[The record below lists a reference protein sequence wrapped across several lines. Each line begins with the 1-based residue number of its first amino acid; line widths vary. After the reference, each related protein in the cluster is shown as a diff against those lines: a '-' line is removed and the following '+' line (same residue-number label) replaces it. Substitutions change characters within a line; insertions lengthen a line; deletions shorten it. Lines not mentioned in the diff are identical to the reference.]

1 MAQDKEIRIVGV
13 GSAEFRFERGQPD
26 KARKVGDRNLA
37 AVWSAPLETTD
48 GKIQTAIVNEFDD
61 GILYGPSS
69 VPSTFSD
76 FPGAAATEVTV
87 RWLQLANEHM
97 AAQLKKQRDIGMA
110 AAVAF
115 AALVIVLISF
125 R

>member
-1 MAQDKEIRIVGV
+1 MADKESRIVGV
-13 GSAEFRFERGQPD
+13 GSAEFRFERAEPD
-26 KARKVGDRNLA
+26 KPRKFGDRTLA
-37 AVWSAPLETTD
+37 AIWSAPLETTD

-61 GILYGPSS
+61 GFLYGPSS

-87 RWLQLANEHM
+87 RWLQMANEHM
-97 AAQLKKQRDIGMA
+97 AIKLKRQRDIGMA
-110 AAVAF
+110 VAVAL
-115 AALVIVLISF
+115 AALLIVLISF